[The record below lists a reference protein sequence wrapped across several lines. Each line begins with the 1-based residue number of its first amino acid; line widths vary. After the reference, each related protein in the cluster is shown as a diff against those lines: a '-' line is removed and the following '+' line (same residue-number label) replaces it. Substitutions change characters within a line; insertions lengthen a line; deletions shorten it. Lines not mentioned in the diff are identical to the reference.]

1 MPKRIKNIPK
11 RIMFQLDGKE
21 FASLIK
27 RVFTAELMTTETSIA
42 VKDVF
47 ECRTKSMRDEDFDIL
62 NFTSSFQDDFRIN
75 NLQDTTHVSL
85 HYQLAGKSDAYI
97 SGFRKTLPMDKGR
110 FNLLN
115 CVDPVSTFV
124 FPKQQVYEY
133 LCVGLKPSFF
143 RSVLQD
149 CGPAYES
156 MLAQSQRGQAF
167 SLYHP
172 NSTTDHLQSDTLNLL
187 QRPPVAD
194 NLRTLYI
201 RSKVKELILLTIGGA
216 GAEDKKTVTNIDTD
230 KLNAVKAYLTA
241 NYISAF
247 TLESISKTFGLNEF
261 KLKSGFRKLFGYTVF
276 GYIHHLRMEHA
287 NTLLS
292 SGGFSIG
299 EIAAIIGY
307 TSDSAFIRAYKLHFE
322 YTPGKHQ
329 LFA

>member
-11 RIMFQLDGKE
+11 RIMFQLDGRE

-27 RVFTAELMTTETSIA
+27 REFTAELMTTETSIA
-42 VKDVF
+42 VKNVF
-47 ECRTKSMRDEDFDIL
+47 ECRTKSLRDEDFDIL
-62 NFTSSFQDDFRIN
+62 NFTSSFQDDFKIN

-85 HYQLAGKSDAYI
+85 HYQISGKSDAYI
-97 SGFRKTLPMDKGR
+97 SGFGKILPMDKGR

-143 RSVLQD
+143 RSVLAD
-149 CGPAYES
+149 CGPAYEN
-156 MLAQSQRGQAF
+156 MLERSHRGQAF
-167 SLYHP
+167 SLYNP
-172 NSTTDHLQSDTLNLL
+172 NSTTDHLQHDTLNLL

-194 NLRTLYI
+194 NLKTLYI
-201 RSKVKELILLTIGGA
+201 RSKVKELILLTISA
-216 GAEDKKTVTNIDTD
+216 GSEDKKLIAVGDTD
-230 KLNAVKAYLTA
+230 KLNAVKAYLTV
-241 NYISAF
+241 NYLSVF

-261 KLKSGFRKLFGYTVF
+261 KLKSGFKKLFGYTVF
-276 GYIHHLRMEHA
+276 GYIHQLRMEHA
-287 NTLLS
+287 FTLLS

-299 EIAAIIGY
+299 EVAAIIGY
-307 TSDSAFIRAYKLHFE
+307 TSDSAFIRAYKLQFG

>member
-27 RVFTAELMTTETSIA
+27 REFTTELMTTETSIA

-47 ECRTKSMRDEDFDIL
+47 ECRTKSLRDEDFDIL
-62 NFTSSFQDDFRIN
+62 NFSSSFQDDFRIN

-97 SGFRKTLPMDKGR
+97 SGFGKILPMDKGR

-156 MLAQSQRGQAF
+156 MLEQSQRGQAF
-167 SLYHP
+167 SLHHP
-172 NSTTDHLQSDTLNLL
+172 NSTTDHLQRDTLNLL
-187 QRPPVAD
+187 KHPPVAD
-194 NLRTLYI
+194 NLKTLYI
-201 RSKVKELILLTIGGA
+201 RSKVKELILLTIGGR
-216 GAEDKKTVTNIDTD
+216 GAEDKKAVTNIDTD
-230 KLNAVKAYLTA
+230 KLNAVKVYLTA
-241 NYISAF
+241 NYLAVF
-247 TLESISKTFGLNEF
+247 TLESVSKTFGLNEF

-276 GYIHHLRMEHA
+276 GYIHQLRMEHA
-287 NTLLS
+287 YTLLC

-299 EIAAIIGY
+299 EVASIIGY
-307 TSDSAFIRAYKLHFE
+307 TSDSAFIRAYKLQFG